1 LTLPQR
7 DTLTDAPDG
16 SYIIRDV
23 LSGSYTLRVF
33 WSDEGKTYQAVQSV
47 DVGNADVVGV
57 NLVIAIGTTVPGR
70 VIWDGKPSFEHDT
83 LTIVLRAADGNYS
96 ESHARA
102 TATGTFALNN
112 VSDGRYRLG
121 VVGQSQDCYL
131 KAVQY
136 SSIDGLADGFTVLR
150 ASTRRWRLRSV
161 LTVRCGRSK

>member
-1 LTLPQR
+1 MYKSGPRHSDTATPQKSKFQVP
-7 DTLTDAPDG
+7 DAM
-16 SYIIRDV
+16 Y
-23 LSGSYTLRVF
+23 
-33 WSDEGKTYQAVQSV
+33 
-47 DVGNADVVGV
+47 
-57 NLVIAIGTTVPGR
+57 
-70 VIWDGKPSFEHDT
+70 GKPSLEHDT